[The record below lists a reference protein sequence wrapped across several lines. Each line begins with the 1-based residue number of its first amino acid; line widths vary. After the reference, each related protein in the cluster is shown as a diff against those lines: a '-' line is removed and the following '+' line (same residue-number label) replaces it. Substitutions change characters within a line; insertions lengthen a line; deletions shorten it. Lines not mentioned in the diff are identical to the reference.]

1 MWLIKWVT
9 TVVGVA
15 LCVLLMVALV
25 VLGLATGVI
34 VLLWLLV
41 TSALLYAFT
50 GALMLI
56 RKPDSW
62 NESLRGAGY

>member
-1 MWLIKWVT
+1 MWLINWVA

-34 VLLWLLV
+34 VLLRLLV
-41 TSALLYAFT
+41 TSALSYAFA

-62 NESLRGAGY
+62 NESLRRAGY

>member
-1 MWLIKWVT
+1 MWLINWVA

-15 LCVLLMVALV
+15 LCVLLVVALV

-62 NESLRGAGY
+62 NERLRQAGY